1 MSRAPPMPEKLQTN
15 NVGKK
20 KRPIEVSDGQIRT
33 NFTHLFS
40 LPCFVL
46 SLYYPIF
53 LYIVLYTLNYFI
65 IRLFWFVVWMWIACS
80 IILPVQSFKF
90 SSQTALSPQWL
101 DDLSCLSCLNC
112 KTVSLCVSFHI
123 LRASYSVLLSWI

>member
-1 MSRAPPMPEKLQTN
+1 MPEKLQTN

-33 NFTHLFS
+33 NITNLFS

-101 DDLSCLSCLNC
+101 DDLA
-112 KTVSLCVSFHI
+112 SLV
-123 LRASYSVLLSWI
+123 